1 MPSTRPSAARGPAL
15 PRGSAGRVVLA
26 LALVGLVL
34 FMHALTMV
42 AGGAHAVRAGAHE
55 GVVHVA
61 SVVAATGHEMLSTDP
76 AAEAVPA
83 SASVPSPAQS
93 PTPGPAPGHAGA
105 HGAVT
110 LMCLAVLALTA
121 LLVLRPG
128 SGRGWWSTRPGLVR
142 RDLVVALVRSR
153 GPAPP
158 DLHQLSIL
166 RC

>member
-1 MPSTRPSAARGPAL
+1 MPSQRLSSPRVASLLRRGP
-15 PRGSAGRVVLA
+15 GRVLLA

-34 FMHALTMV
+34 LMHALTV
-42 AGGAHAVRAGAHE
+42 AVDGGGATTAGGHD
-55 GVVHVA
+55 
-61 SVVAATGHEMLSTDP
+61 DP
-76 AAEAVPA
+76 ARVMSRMSETSGTA
-83 SASVPSPAQS
+83 
-93 PTPGPAPGHAGA
+93 PTGLETLVALGALADHVVVGDSQHPGPGHLGA
-105 HGAVT
+105 HGGMA

-128 SGRGWWSTRPGLVR
+128 SGRGWWPSLPDDAR
-142 RDLVVALVRSR
+142 RGSVATLVRSR